1 MSEITQRC
9 VAQSARTPHIELS
22 DLPKCHALRLW
33 VDSEPQSHG
42 RAVDRTKLDSR
53 SEVRRAVRERAVFGG
68 GDALMPQRSSCVD
81 SSVCSSRYSCR
92 VASKYAHRSGVLAIS
107 ASAVRPS
114 RARGPW
120 LDAEPPGGGAGLP
133 GGADEKPQPRPGR
146 PEHSLSAMVPRHA
159 HPTRD
164 APAVNQPT
172 DLVGHTNNEARH
184 PPRGDPGLPSEGGVE
199 TDFSLSQPEVCSTKA
214 VLRGA
219 ARGTFSDKCIIPI
232 QDM

>member
-1 MSEITQRC
+1 MRGTLLPGSWCGCERDYAKMRRAKRAYPSHRAQRFAEVSC
-9 VAQSARTPHIELS
+9 PRAV
-22 DLPKCHALRLW
+22 

-146 PEHSLSAMVPRHA
+146 PEHSLSAMVPRQRVRT
-159 HPTRD
+159 PN
-164 APAVNQPT
+164 P
-172 DLVGHTNNEARH
+172 
-184 PPRGDPGLPSEGGVE
+184 
-199 TDFSLSQPEVCSTKA
+199 
-214 VLRGA
+214 
-219 ARGTFSDKCIIPI
+219 
-232 QDM
+232 